1 MNIWDTLTAEDE
13 TRLDANLLAAYAEGR
28 LSDAERSRVRQLI
41 HRSPRAMEI
50 LDAIRAEFPVEAS
63 PGAPLPF
70 VAAGRAAAGD
80 AAAVGWRRAFQ
91 PLLTAAALL
100 MAVGVTYLAMRGRD
114 GSGPLVGATPPLLP
128 AAENVYTLTPE
139 QPPVLAMRRTPAL
152 AYMAFAARD
161 FGSRG
166 AGDELPPEEQA
177 ARRDAVD
184 GIIQQATTDVS
195 GGAASAAALLELAAL
210 QIAAGRLGE
219 AEDLIDRAE
228 RLGGVTAT
236 SLNLRAARLMTI
248 AYNATDRTSQ
258 TQLWQQAGQL
268 LDEAI
273 KLDRTFALAYFNRA
287 LLEEDRNNG
296 DTATSIEWWQ
306 QYVNLEQDEAMR
318 AVVEQF
324 RGIVPERTGAP

>member
-1 MNIWDTLTAEDE
+1 
-13 TRLDANLLAAYAEGR
+13 
-28 LSDAERSRVRQLI
+28 
-41 HRSPRAMEI
+41 
-50 LDAIRAEFPVEAS
+50 
-63 PGAPLPF
+63 
-70 VAAGRAAAGD
+70 
-80 AAAVGWRRAFQ
+80 
-91 PLLTAAALL
+91 
-100 MAVGVTYLAMRGRD
+100 
-114 GSGPLVGATPPLLP
+114 
-128 AAENVYTLTPE
+128 
-139 QPPVLAMRRTPAL
+139 

-166 AGDELPPEEQA
+166 AGDELPPAEQA

-195 GGAASAAALLELAAL
+195 GGAESASALLELAAI
-210 QIAAGRLGE
+210 QVAAGRLAE

-228 RLGGVTAT
+228 KLGGVTAT

-273 KLDRTFALAYFNRA
+273 KLDGTFALAYFNRA

-306 QYVNLEQDEAMR
+306 
-318 AVVEQF
+318 
-324 RGIVPERTGAP
+324 